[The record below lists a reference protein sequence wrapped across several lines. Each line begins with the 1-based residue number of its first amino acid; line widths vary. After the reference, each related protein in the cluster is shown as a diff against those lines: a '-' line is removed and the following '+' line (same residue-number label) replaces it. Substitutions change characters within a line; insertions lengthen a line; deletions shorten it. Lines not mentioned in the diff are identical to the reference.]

1 MDLDTSLKKLFSLHN
16 FGIKLGLDNTIGFLT
31 HLGNPQQELK
41 TIHVAGS
48 NGKGSTSSFIA
59 SILQE
64 YGYRIGLYTSPHFV
78 KFNERVV
85 INGKQ
90 IEDEYISAFI
100 SANENYIDD
109 HQLTF
114 FEVTT
119 AMAFQYFKDM
129 KTDYCVI
136 ETGLGGRL
144 DSTNVLNPLAVVIT
158 SISLEHTNVLGDTI
172 EQIASEK
179 AAIIKN
185 SSNVFTGL
193 LKKEA
198 EGVVKQKC
206 NESKSKLFQLKDFID
221 NDGEKIKLI
230 LNNDNSI
237 DLDPPLK
244 GIYQKYNAALA
255 ALAVSKTFLFNDE
268 KKILSGIA
276 NVSKNTG
283 LQGRYEYFHKDP
295 TIIFDSAHNPEGI
308 ENFLSEFARE
318 TGSYRK
324 KTLLFGAMRDK
335 AIGDML
341 QMLSTYFDEII
352 ITEIRYERAAKTE
365 EISELCKQFN
375 IPIKQVIEPAKFVR
389 SFTARKSD
397 ECLVVL
403 GSMYLLGEI
412 KQHLPVGGSLTFKN
426 LRFMFR

>member
-1 MDLDTSLKKLFSLHN
+1 MDLETSLKKLFSLHT
-16 FGIKLGLDNTIGFLT
+16 FGIKLGLDNTIGFLE
-31 HLGNPQQELK
+31 HLENPQLELK
-41 TIHVAGS
+41 TIHIAGS

-64 YGYRIGLYTSPHFV
+64 FGFKVGLYTSPHFV

-90 IEDEYISAFI
+90 IEDEFVAAFI
-100 SANENYIDD
+100 SDNEKYIDD

-119 AMAFQYFKDM
+119 AMAFQYFKNM

-172 EQIASEK
+172 QQIASEK

-185 SSNVFTGL
+185 NSNVFTGL

-198 EGVVKQKC
+198 EGVVEQKC
-206 NESKSKLFQLKDFID
+206 IETNSILYPMKDFIIESED
-221 NDGEKIKLI
+221 QIRLQLEEENQIEM
-230 LNNDNSI
+230 N
-237 DLDPPLK
+237 PPLK
-244 GIYQKYNAALA
+244 GKYQKYNSALA
-255 ALAVSKTFLFNDE
+255 ALTIAKTFSNFEEE
-268 KKILSGIA
+268 KYSAGIA
-276 NVSKNTG
+276 NVLRNTG
-283 LQGRYEYFHKDP
+283 LQGRYEYYHKKP

-308 ENFLSEFARE
+308 ENFLIEFTKEAGNYEKR
-318 TGSYRK
+318 
-324 KTLLFGAMRDK
+324 TLLFGAMRDK

-341 QMLSTYFDEII
+341 LMLSKYFDEIMV
-352 ITEIRYERAAKTE
+352 TEIQYERAAKIE
-365 EISELCKQFN
+365 EISSLCNQLN
-375 IPIKQVIEPAKFVR
+375 ITITPIVEPAKFVR
-389 SFTARKSD
+389 SFTTRGAK

-412 KQHLPVGGSLTFKN
+412 KQQLLVGEA
-426 LRFMFR
+426 

>member
-1 MDLDTSLKKLFSLHN
+1 MDHETSLKKLFSLHT
-16 FGIKLGLDNTIGFLT
+16 FGIKLGLDNTIGFLE
-31 HLGNPQQELK
+31 HLENPQQALK
-41 TIHVAGS
+41 TIHIAGS

-64 YGYRIGLYTSPHFV
+64 FGFKVGLYTSPHFV

-90 IEDEYISAFI
+90 IEDEFVATFI
-100 SANENYIDD
+100 SENEKYIDD

-129 KTDYCVI
+129 NTDYCVI

-185 SSNVFTGL
+185 SSNVFTGI

-198 EGVVKQKC
+198 EVVIEQKC
-206 NESKSKLFQLKDFID
+206 NESKSKNFRLGDFID

-230 LNNDNSI
+230 LNYDNSI
-237 DLDPPLK
+237 NINPPLR
-244 GIYQKYNAALA
+244 GRYQKYNAALA
-255 ALAVSKTFLFNDE
+255 ALTLSKIFLFNDE
-268 KKILSGIA
+268 KKYLSGIA

-283 LQGRYEYFHKDP
+283 LQGRYEFFHKDP

-318 TGSYRK
+318 AGSYTK

-341 QMLSTYFDEII
+341 LMLSKYFDEIV
-352 ITEIRYERAAKTE
+352 ITEIQYERAAKMD
-365 EISELCKQFN
+365 EIGELCKRFD
-375 IPIKQVIEPAKFVR
+375 IPINQVIEPAKFVR
-389 SFTARKSD
+389 SFTSRGAD

-412 KQHLPVGGSLTFKN
+412 KQQLLVGVA
-426 LRFMFR
+426 

>member
-1 MDLDTSLKKLFSLHN
+1 MDLNTSLKKLFSLHT
-16 FGIKLGLDNTIGFLT
+16 FGIKLGLENTIGFLN
-31 HLGNPQQELK
+31 HLGNPQQALK
-41 TIHVAGS
+41 TIHIAGS

-64 YGYRIGLYTSPHFV
+64 YGYKIGLYTSPHFV

-90 IEDEYISAFI
+90 IEDEFVATFI
-100 SANENYIDD
+100 SDNEKYIDE
-109 HQLTF
+109 HELTF

-129 KTDYCVI
+129 NTDYCVI

-172 EQIASEK
+172 ELIAAEK

-185 SSNVFTGL
+185 NTNVFTGM

-198 EGVVKQKC
+198 AEIIEQKC
-206 NESKSKLFQLKDFID
+206 RDTKSKIFPLKDFID
-221 NDGEKIKLI
+221 NDAEQIRILI
-230 LNNDNSI
+230 SKDRF
-237 DLDPPLK
+237 LDINPPLK
-244 GIYQKYNAALA
+244 GKYQKYNS
-255 ALAVSKTFLFNDE
+255 ALAVLTVLKTFSFCDE
-268 KKILSGIA
+268 EKYRLGIA

-283 LQGRYEYFHKDP
+283 LHGRYEYFHKKP

-308 ENFLSEFARE
+308 ENFLNEFSKEA
-318 TGSYRK
+318 GSYK
-324 KTLLFGAMRDK
+324 KRTLIFGAMRDK
-335 AIGDML
+335 AIVEML
-341 QMLSTYFDEII
+341 QMLSQYFDELLV
-352 ITEIRYERAAKTE
+352 TEIQYERAAKPE
-365 EISELCKQFN
+365 EISELCAQLK
-375 IPIKQVIEPAKFVR
+375 ITSKVIHEPAKFVA
-389 SFTARKSD
+389 SFRAGNMD

-412 KQHLPVGGSLTFKN
+412 KQQLQVAKA
-426 LRFMFR
+426 

>member
-1 MDLDTSLKKLFSLHN
+1 MDLETSLKKLFSLHT
-16 FGIKLGLDNTIGFLT
+16 FGIKLGLDNTIGFLK
-31 HLGNPQQELK
+31 HLKNPQQALK
-41 TIHVAGS
+41 TIHIAGS

-64 YGYRIGLYTSPHFV
+64 FGFKVGLYTSPHFV

-85 INGKQ
+85 INGNQ
-90 IEDEYISAFI
+90 IEDEFVATFI
-100 SANENYIDD
+100 SDNEKYIDE
-109 HQLTF
+109 HELTF

-119 AMAFQYFKDM
+119 AMAFQYFKNM

-172 EQIASEK
+172 EQIAYEK

-185 SSNVFTGL
+185 GSNVFIGM
-193 LKKEA
+193 LKNEA
-198 EGVVKQKC
+198 EKVVEQKC
-206 NESKSKLFQLKDFID
+206 NESKSKLFRLEDFID

-230 LNNDNSI
+230 LNNDNS
-237 DLDPPLK
+237 LDINSPLK
-244 GIYQKYNAALA
+244 GIYQKHNAALA
-255 ALAVSKTFLFNDE
+255 ALTVSKTFLFNDE
-268 KKILSGIA
+268 RKYLSGIE
-276 NVSKNTG
+276 NILNNTG
-283 LQGRYEYFHKDP
+283 LQGRYEYYHKNP

-318 TGSYRK
+318 AGSYRK
-324 KTLLFGAMRDK
+324 KTVLFGAMRDK
-335 AIGDML
+335 AIKDML
-341 QMLSTYFDEII
+341 LMLSKYFDEII
-352 ITEIRYERAAKTE
+352 ITEIQYERAAKAE

-375 IPIKQVIEPAKFVR
+375 IPIKQVIEPANFVK
-389 SFTARKSD
+389 SFTSRDAD

-412 KQHLPVGGSLTFKN
+412 KQQLLVGVA
-426 LRFMFR
+426 

>member
-1 MDLDTSLKKLFSLHN
+1 MDLETSLKKLFSLHT
-16 FGIKLGLDNTIGFLT
+16 FGIKLGLDNTINFLNQ
-31 HLGNPQQELK
+31 LGNPQHGLK

-64 YGYRIGLYTSPHFV
+64 FGFKVGLYTSPHFV

-85 INGKQ
+85 INGMQ
-90 IEDEYISAFI
+90 IEDEFVATFI
-100 SANENYIDD
+100 SDNEKYIDE
-109 HQLTF
+109 HELTF

-129 KTDYCVI
+129 NTDYCVI

-172 EQIASEK
+172 EQIAYEK

-185 SSNVFTGL
+185 SSNVFTGI

-198 EGVVKQKC
+198 EVVVEQKC
-206 NESKSKLFQLKDFID
+206 KEKNSILYPMKDFVIESD
-221 NDGEKIKLI
+221 DQIRL
-230 LNNDNSI
+230 L
-237 DLDPPLK
+237 LDQENQLEMNLPLK
-244 GIYQKYNAALA
+244 GKYQKYNAALA
-255 ALAVSKTFLFNDE
+255 ALTVSKTFLFNE
-268 KKILSGIA
+268 KKKYLSGIE
-276 NVSKNTG
+276 NVSRNTG
-283 LQGRYEYFHKDP
+283 LQGRYEYFHKYP

-308 ENFLSEFARE
+308 ENFLIEFAKEASNYKNR
-318 TGSYRK
+318 
-324 KTLLFGAMRDK
+324 TLLFGAMRDK

-341 QMLSTYFDEII
+341 QMLSKYFDEII
-352 ITEIRYERAAKTE
+352 ITEIQYERAAKME
-365 EISELCKQFN
+365 EISELCKRLN
-375 IPIKQVIEPAKFVR
+375 IPIKQLNEPTNFVR
-389 SFTARKSD
+389 SFTTRGAD

-412 KQHLPVGGSLTFKN
+412 KQQLLVGVA
-426 LRFMFR
+426 